1 MKFHKVDL
9 IYFNILAYAEPIKM
23 LLTHGGIEF
32 NFWMPWD
39 YFKKK
44 WIEAKT
50 DVPFGKLPILII
62 NDQHVLW
69 ESGAIMQF
77 LAKHT
82 NTMPSDDFSRA
93 KAHAIFDATKDL
105 VFQIDATVNVRR
117 GEVFEAER
125 SSLLENLDQLLGPFA
140 TTLEENGPF
149 LLGSMPYYCDFA
161 LFHHLSTLSFLT
173 VEFLEQYPSLNHF
186 MQEFEKI
193 DGIKEYLNSRPQLT
207 GIGVEPLLELNGVP
221 TSTMFGRD

>member
-82 NTMPSDDFSRA
+82 NTMPVDDFSRA

-105 VFQIDATVNVRR
+105 VFPIDATVNVRS
-117 GEVFEAER
+117 GEVFEAEK

-140 TTLEENGPF
+140 TALEESGPF

-161 LFHHLSTLSFLT
+161 LFHHLSTLSLLT
-173 VEFLEQYPSLNHF
+173 AEFLERYPSLNHF
-186 MQEFEKI
+186 MQEFEKVG
-193 DGIKEYLNSRPQLT
+193 GIKEYLNSRPQLT

>member
-93 KAHAIFDATKDL
+93 EAHEFSMQQKIWFS
-105 VFQIDATVNVRR
+105 IDATVNVRR

>member
-32 NFWMPWD
+32 NFCMPWD

-105 VFQIDATVNVRR
+105 VFPIDATVNVRR

>member
-1 MKFHKVDL
+1 MNFHKVDL
-9 IYFNILAYAEPIKM
+9 IYFNILAYAESIKM
-23 LLTHGGIEF
+23 LITHGGIEF

-62 NDQHVLW
+62 SDQHVLW

-105 VFQIDATVNVRR
+105 VFPIDATVNVRR

>member
-32 NFWMPWD
+32 NFWMPWN

-105 VFQIDATVNVRR
+105 VFPIDATVNVRR

-140 TTLEENGPF
+140 TTLEQNGPF

-193 DGIKEYLNSRPQLT
+193 DGINEYLNSRPQLT

>member
-82 NTMPSDDFSRA
+82 NTMPADDFSRA

-105 VFQIDATVNVRR
+105 VFPIDATVNVRR

-140 TTLEENGPF
+140 TALEENGPF

-161 LFHHLSTLSFLT
+161 LFHHLSILSFLT

>member
-105 VFQIDATVNVRR
+105 VFPIDATVNVRR

-140 TTLEENGPF
+140 TTLEQNGPF

-193 DGIKEYLNSRPQLT
+193 DGIKEYLISRPQLT